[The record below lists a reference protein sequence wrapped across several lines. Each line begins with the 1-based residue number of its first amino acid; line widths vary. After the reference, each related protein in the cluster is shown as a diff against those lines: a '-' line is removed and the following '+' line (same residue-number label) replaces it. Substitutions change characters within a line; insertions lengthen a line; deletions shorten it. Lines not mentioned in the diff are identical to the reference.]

1 MEVEVRVFCL
11 LRRCPNPR
19 RTQKDVLETLENSS
33 GYAILQIAD
42 GRSTSVLFRFSLRG
56 ERIVSKN
63 PIYIC
68 LGSLQGTHIL
78 SGFLVICVH
87 GFFLRQKL
95 GVFCLQAL
103 DGWQFFQTMLIK
115 ELLCRL
121 MKYDL
126 RLMLRKEL
134 LRVASLSVSNIG
146 VPRLGVIDDVL
157 LQHFDFRHA
166 LLGGFHVAGQ
176 GVVLRCD
183 GGSPFF
189 QNTSVQQIVFLQ
201 IDQRLGKLFQI
212 EVSANPFVLSIS
224 TRGGWTGDSRF
235 PVPLLLLA
243 VVWRSLCRYAWHDP
257 CR

>member
-1 MEVEVRVFCL
+1 MARHRRKTLISMEVEVRVFCL

-19 RTQKDVLETLENSS
+19 RTQKYVLETLENSS

-134 LRVASLSVSNIG
+134 LRVA
-146 VPRLGVIDDVL
+146 
-157 LQHFDFRHA
+157 QM
-166 LLGGFHVAGQ
+166 
-176 GVVLRCD
+176 
-183 GGSPFF
+183 
-189 QNTSVQQIVFLQ
+189 FLWHCH
-201 IDQRLGKLFQI
+201 G
-212 EVSANPFVLSIS
+212 FVLF
-224 TRGGWTGDSRF
+224 TDTLCD
-235 PVPLLLLA
+235 LLN
-243 VVWRSLCRYAWHDP
+243 VVSG
-257 CR
+257 